1 MRRRRQ
7 IVPAPPS
14 REGVGPWLALD
25 SALKSRLRATLESQ
39 RPVAESELRKLTE
52 EGRACSLMLRAEL
65 DRGEERLRRLDANA
79 ASSLVEIAATFR
91 DVSDLRRDLGD
102 LDTLLAELQE
112 RARAAH
118 AAWLT
123 ASARSAPRAG

>member
-7 IVPAPPS
+7 IAPAPPS

-25 SALKSRLRATLESQ
+25 SALKSRLRAALESQ
-39 RPVAESELRKLTE
+39 RPVTEAELRKLSD
-52 EGRACSLMLRAEL
+52 EGRACTLMLRAEL
-65 DRGEERLRRLDANA
+65 GRGEERLRELDADA

-102 LDTLLAELQE
+102 LEALLAELQE
-112 RARAAH
+112 RARAAR

-123 ASARSAPRAG
+123 TSARSTPRVG